1 MRVER
6 QLDLDLI
13 ILRRHLFRVFAMCK
27 TLHRNVY
34 LLLNVSVR

>member
-13 ILRRHLFRVFAMCK
+13 ILRRHFFRVFAMCK
-27 TLHRNVY
+27 TPHRNVN
-34 LLLNVSVR
+34 LLFNISGR